1 MDYSKTINLP
11 QTKFKMRANLPQ
23 KEKEILNFWEEKK
36 IYEKIREKSARFPHY
51 TLHDGP
57 PYANG
62 DIHLGQA
69 LNKTIKDIVIK
80 YKTLQGFNA
89 LFVPGW
95 DCHGLPV
102 EHQLFK
108 KLGAKK
114 EEISQLEFRQ
124 KARKYALRFVNKQ
137 KEEFKRLGVFGR
149 WSKPYLT
156 MDPLYESEII
166 ESFGKLAKEG
176 YIYRGLKPI
185 HWCSKCQTALAEAEI
200 EYKERS
206 DPSIYVKFRAK
217 DNFQFLPPN
226 TPIYILI
233 WTTTPWTLPANL
245 GIALH
250 PHLSYSF
257 VDTEEGV
264 LLLAEDLLERV
275 KKETG
280 IKKAKVL
287 SKAKG
292 KELEGIKY
300 IHPFTNKEAK
310 VLLADFVTLEE
321 GTGCVH
327 TAPGHGD
334 EDYLLGLKY
343 NLPVFSPVDDEGKF
357 TSEVEEF
364 KGISIFKANSLIMEK
379 LERGGFLLHKGV
391 IYHSY
396 PHCWR
401 CKSPLIFRATPQWF
415 LNVDKHN
422 LRNRAIEAVV
432 NDVEWIPQRS
442 KMRIKS
448 MLEERPDWCLS
459 RQRYWGVGIPVVYC
473 LNCGEAIIDEDI
485 IKKSN
490 L

>member
-185 HWCSKCQTALAEAEI
+185 HWCPKCQTALAEAEI

-217 DNFQFLPPN
+217 DNFQFLPP
-226 TPIYILI
+226 
-233 WTTTPWTLPANL
+233 
-245 GIALH
+245 
-250 PHLSYSF
+250 
-257 VDTEEGV
+257 
-264 LLLAEDLLERV
+264 
-275 KKETG
+275 
-280 IKKAKVL
+280 
-287 SKAKG
+287 
-292 KELEGIKY
+292 
-300 IHPFTNKEAK
+300 
-310 VLLADFVTLEE
+310 
-321 GTGCVH
+321 
-327 TAPGHGD
+327 
-334 EDYLLGLKY
+334 
-343 NLPVFSPVDDEGKF
+343 
-357 TSEVEEF
+357 
-364 KGISIFKANSLIMEK
+364 
-379 LERGGFLLHKGV
+379 
-391 IYHSY
+391 
-396 PHCWR
+396 
-401 CKSPLIFRATPQWF
+401 
-415 LNVDKHN
+415 
-422 LRNRAIEAVV
+422 
-432 NDVEWIPQRS
+432 
-442 KMRIKS
+442 
-448 MLEERPDWCLS
+448 
-459 RQRYWGVGIPVVYC
+459 
-473 LNCGEAIIDEDI
+473 
-485 IKKSN
+485 
-490 L
+490 